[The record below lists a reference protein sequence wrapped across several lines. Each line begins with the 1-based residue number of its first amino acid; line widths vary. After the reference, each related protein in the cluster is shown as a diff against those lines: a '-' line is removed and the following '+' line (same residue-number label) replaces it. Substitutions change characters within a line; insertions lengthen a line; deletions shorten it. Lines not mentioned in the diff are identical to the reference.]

1 MNDQEKRTLDMFK
14 NVRDF
19 DAAHEGLFPAGTLAR
34 ELFDTIV
41 GVVSELEGHAAAETA
56 GRGTARQGT
65 AGKAVARAAI
75 LEDLAILR
83 RTARSMS
90 VVMPGLED
98 KFRIPRKQDDQELL
112 NTARAALAEAE
123 PLKAEFLRREV
134 PEQVF
139 QDLEDNIA
147 AYEAALT
154 GQYTGKEESV
164 TAGASI
170 DAAIERGADALH
182 QLDPIVR
189 NKLHNN
195 HPTLAAWLSAKRT
208 QRAPRR
214 SNSNTPPTPQ
224 TPNS

>member
-14 NVRDF
+14 RVRDF
-19 DAAHEGLFPAGTLAR
+19 FVTHAGLFPAGTLAR
-34 ELFDTIV
+34 ELFDAIAAIV
-41 GVVSELEGHAAAETA
+41 NELEEHAVAESA

-65 AGKAVARAAI
+65 AGKAVARAAL
-75 LEDLAILR
+75 LEDLGILR

-112 NTARAALAEAE
+112 NTARAALGEANQ
-123 PLKAEFLRREV
+123 LKAEFLRREV
-134 PEQVF
+134 PESLF
-139 QDLEDNIA
+139 EDMEANLA
-147 AYEAALT
+147 AFEAALT
-154 GQYTGKEESV
+154 GQNAGKEESV

-170 DAAIERGADALH
+170 DAAIDRGTDTLR

-195 HPTLAAWLSAKRT
+195 PATLAAWLSAKRT
-208 QRAPRR
+208 ERATRR
-214 SNSNTPPTPQ
+214 NRTNTPPAPQ
-224 TPNS
+224 TPNQ